1 MFIGRKEEIKKLNDI
16 YDNDEFE
23 MILLYGRQGVG
34 KTTLLEEFCKDKST
48 IFFTVQPATTSENLS
63 NFSEIVFSHYNDES
77 HKPFLFW
84 DRAFDYIKTKQQEQ
98 KDSRLIIVID
108 EITQV
113 KEQYMSSFLNN
124 LYENFKKEF
133 GSTNTLVIFTISN
146 TEFVKKYILDNKS
159 ALSKIEMKKIEIK
172 TFLTD
177 ETAEIIR
184 HKALDKSQGTNGIKL
199 LRFRADEVLIR
210 ENEVNKVMYKIING
224 TVISYLNYGSDN
236 EYLVSRLKENAL
248 FGEYSVMTGEPAIYT
263 SVAFSDVIA
272 LEIGKDEVLNYFKNG
287 ILNPIDVMETN
298 AKMLSALK
306 IHINMLLEENANLQ
320 YNRQ

>member
-1 MFIGRKEEIKKLNDI
+1 MFIGRKEEIKKLNDS
-16 YDNDEFE
+16 YNNDGFE
-23 MILLYGRQGVG
+23 MILLYGREGVG
-34 KTTLLEEFCKDKST
+34 KTTLLEEFCKNKPT
-48 IFFTVQPATTSENLS
+48 IFFAMQPANSSENLS
-63 NFSEIVFSHYNDES
+63 FFSEVIFSHYNDEA
-77 HKPFLFW
+77 HKTFLFW
-84 DRAFDYIKTKQQEQ
+84 DNAFEYIKTKQQEQ

-177 ETAEIIR
+177 ETVEIIR
-184 HKALDKSQGTNGIKL
+184 HKALDKSQGTNGIKF

-298 AKMLSALK
+298 ANMLSALK
-306 IHINMLLEENANLQ
+306 VHINMLLEEIENKK
-320 YNRQ
+320 YN